1 MVVAVLTMFVGNV
14 AAIAQ
19 TSVKRMLAYSS
30 IAHIGFALLGL
41 VAANELGYMSVVLYM
56 VVYLLMNFGAFGGL
70 IMLRRGQISG
80 EKLDDF
86 SGLAAER
93 PGVGLMLLILFFS
106 LAGVPPTVGFIGKLY
121 PILAVV
127 QAGHIYVAV
136 LAVLASVIGAF
147 FYLRVVWYIYFNKPE
162 VKFENVNLSP
172 GEATLPGRVKL
183 APRTAHIPVTKADRP
198 FALPLSGPVLAILR
212 ELQAQAQRG
221 AEWVFPGEAQEG
233 HLTSIDRQ
241 WRRVRKLAGV
251 PELTIHDLRAT
262 CASWRSEAGDHDRL
276 INAMLNQ
283 VAPQNVV
290 SRYVDDTPGRVRE
303 AFEAHGRDVLSAA
316 GVAAALELVW
326 PSEGLGQV
334 IELPGASHG
343 R

>member
-172 GEATLPGRVKL
+172 AM
-183 APRTAHIPVTKADRP
+183 
-198 FALPLSGPVLAILR
+198 
-212 ELQAQAQRG
+212 
-221 AEWVFPGEAQEG
+221 
-233 HLTSIDRQ
+233 
-241 WRRVRKLAGV
+241 AGV
-251 PELTIHDLRAT
+251 I
-262 CASWRSEAGDHDRL
+262 G
-276 INAMLNQ
+276 
-283 VAPQNVV
+283 
-290 SRYVDDTPGRVRE
+290 
-303 AFEAHGRDVLSAA
+303 LSAVTVLWFGIA
-316 GVAAALELVW
+316 PSTLVTLSTAAVNG
-326 PSEGLGQV
+326 GL
-334 IELPGASHG
+334 ILP
-343 R
+343 